1 MWYLV
6 FPTLQLRHWSVL
18 LKDEIFP
25 FLVSSFQFWAVPVPI
40 ALRNIVGK
48 SNTKNIFVAWIWA
61 SHDIWFD
68 QILKKIWKSQYLC
81 HFWTF
86 GLIWY
91 HKCHFQTIWYNFV
104 ITNIIFNIFGKYLY
118 LVLSLHW
125 YLMQFKRFFGAKF
138 IKNRENLCYLLIFM

>member
-1 MWYLV
+1 MWKCNILKV
-6 FPTLQLRHWSVL
+6 MQQMVEWCEWNGSRGTQFLLLGIISILRCTNPLTITSHQKCCSLQGIS
-18 LKDEIFP
+18 ITM
-25 FLVSSFQFWAVPVPI
+25 I
-40 ALRNIVGK
+40 TG
-48 SNTKNIFVAWIWA
+48 T

-125 YLMQFKRFFGAKF
+125 YLMQFKSFFVAKL
-138 IKNRENLCYLLIFM
+138 IKIE

>member
-1 MWYLV
+1 MCPVHYVSLESFLMIV
-6 FPTLQLRHWSVL
+6 NVINKRNKSIL
-18 LKDEIFP
+18 LETTETIHFNNIH
-25 FLVSSFQFWAVPVPI
+25 AVHP
-40 ALRNIVGK
+40 
-48 SNTKNIFVAWIWA
+48 SY
-61 SHDIWFD
+61 DIWFD